1 MTFSMDTSVF
11 PCGFLVLDQKNIVV
25 EANSIFCSW
34 LGYDKNDVINK
45 PFSMF
50 FIPASRMLYLGHI
63 LPKLQT
69 IGLVEEKYLML
80 KTASGSELPVLMNGH
95 KIQSENSHFFA
106 FSVMKMLRRH
116 MIEEQLIH
124 ERRLAEQANAEKD
137 LLNQKLQNM
146 QDELLL
152 KQQELLRLNVE
163 LEALSVTDTLTGL
176 YNRRFYD
183 KELDSQLAQYQ
194 RTQQKFALI
203 LIDIDFFKA
212 VNDSHGHETGDTVLK
227 VVSQQLKRNL
237 REIDTLARI
246 GGEEF
251 AVILPNCD
259 VDAAITAAERHRT
272 AIEEISEFPFKVT
285 ASFGVADILDGDTK
299 TSVYKRADNAL
310 YLSKSNGRN
319 CVTKQDC

>member
-1 MTFSMDTSVF
+1 MASNMDTSAL
-11 PCGFLVLDQKNIVV
+11 PCGFLVLDQKNTVV
-25 EANSIFCSW
+25 EVNSIFCSW
-34 LGYDKNDVINK
+34 LGYDKEDVINK

-69 IGLVEEKYLML
+69 VGLVEEKYLML

-95 KIQSENSHFFA
+95 KIENGNGKFFV
-106 FSVMKMLRRH
+106 FSLMKMLRRH
-116 MIEEQLIH
+116 LIEEQLIH
-124 ERRLAEQANAEKD
+124 ERRLAEQAIAEKD
-137 LLNQKLQNM
+137 LLNKQLQNI
-146 QDELLL
+146 QAELLL
-152 KQQELLRLNVE
+152 KQQELLHLNAN

-176 YNRRFYD
+176 FNRRFYD
-183 KELDSQLAQYQ
+183 KELDSQIAQYK

-212 VNDSHGHETGDTVLK
+212 INDAHGHETGDSVLK

-251 AVILPNCD
+251 AIILPSCD
-259 VDAAITAAERHRT
+259 VNAAIAAAERHRR
-272 AIEEISEFPFKVT
+272 AIEETSEIPFKVT
-285 ASFGVADILDGDTK
+285 ASFGVTDILDGDTK
-299 TSVYKRADNAL
+299 TSIYKRADNAL

-319 CVTKQDC
+319 CVHS